1 MKINWKRAWKWILLL
16 IGAITAVFI
25 VIKVKRVILGKVD
38 APISFIPD
46 KVDDT
51 VIHVVKN
58 DGDTIRI
65 KLPKDSKGKQMKS
78 KDVENVGVISD
89 DTIVVEGKHEKVD
102 RRNVSSID
110 NSALDSLGLSGD
122 DN

>member
-78 KDVENVGVISD
+78 KDVENVGIISD

-110 NSALDSLGLSGD
+110 NSALDGLGLSGN

>member
-78 KDVENVGVISD
+78 KDVENVGIISD